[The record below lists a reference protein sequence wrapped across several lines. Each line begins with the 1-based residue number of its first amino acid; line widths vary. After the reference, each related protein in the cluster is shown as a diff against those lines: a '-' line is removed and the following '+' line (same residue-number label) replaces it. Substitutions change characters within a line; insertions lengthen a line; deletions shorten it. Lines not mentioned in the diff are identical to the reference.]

1 MNNSVLLPYI
11 SGNTGTQESG
21 ITGGDKMAKLAAFD
35 MDGTLLMPDHRLGN
49 ETIATLKRL
58 RERDITL
65 TFATGRHVLEMRPL
79 IDQLALDAFLITG
92 NGTRVHSLHG
102 DVMHRSDLSP
112 DVADEVLHARWETH
126 ASMHVFND
134 NGWFTGKAISEM
146 LQAHMYSGFHYQ
158 LRDLRQIPAHEVTKI
173 CFCGDHDD
181 LARLSIQ
188 LQEALGD
195 RAHLCFSAVDC
206 LEVLPVG
213 CNKGAALTVLSAHL
227 GLTMQECMAFGD
239 AMNDR
244 EMLSLVGRGLVMGN
258 AMGQLKAALPHLPVI
273 GHCQNQ
279 AVSHYLTHWLDKPNL
294 PYSPE

>member
-1 MNNSVLLPYI
+1 
-11 SGNTGTQESG
+11 
-21 ITGGDKMAKLAAFD
+21 MAKLAAFD

-102 DVMHRSDLSP
+102 DVMHRSDLAP
-112 DVADEVLHARWETH
+112 DVADDVLHARWETH

-134 NGWFTGKAISEM
+134 NGWFTGKAIPEM

-181 LARLSIQ
+181 LAHLSIQ

-213 CNKGAALTVLSAHL
+213 CNKGAALAVLSAHL

-273 GHCQNQ
+273 GHCQDQ

>member
-1 MNNSVLLPYI
+1 
-11 SGNTGTQESG
+11 
-21 ITGGDKMAKLAAFD
+21 MAKLAAFD

-102 DVMHRSDLSP
+102 DVMHRSDLAP

-134 NGWFTGKAISEM
+134 NGWFTGKAIPEM
-146 LQAHMYSGFHYQ
+146 LQAHRYSGFHYQ

-213 CNKGAALTVLSAHL
+213 CNKGAALTALSAHL